1 MKHKHNTPMK
11 MLTTVLL
18 LLLTLAVT
26 LSGCAYPS
34 NQVGDS
40 ESTTTTAITTTERA
54 DGLKKIYCQATL
66 EDDFVDN
73 KILFGVFPE
82 YNEYEYTV
90 DDFADVGC
98 IDYKEIMTYKPGKP
112 NSRIMRITLDKH
124 SKENVLAMIKK
135 LEAREDIRY
144 AEPSYYQSIE
154 AVANDIQ
161 YTNGNQ

>member
-1 MKHKHNTPMK
+1 MKHKHNTPIK
-11 MLTTVLL
+11 LLTTVLL
-18 LLLTLAVT
+18 LLLSLAVT

-40 ESTTTTAITTTERA
+40 ESTTTTATTTTATTTTGRA

-135 LEAREDIRY
+135 LEER
-144 AEPSYYQSIE
+144 
-154 AVANDIQ
+154 
-161 YTNGNQ
+161 